1 MTTAAATGGGA
12 ASDATADPAAIAA
25 AATAAECGAACS
37 PCQPPPAE
45 DAADG
50 GAALSPAQPP
60 LPPGPRQ
67 PRVASTAPIRM
78 HVLVPDADTGAVPP
92 CDCGREHVVHG
103 RAYRYCA
110 CGLSAAQP
118 WCDDACTRSDT
129 PFRPVDTVVTEK
141 QTYLLMCPCKRTGD
155 PGGRCDGSHARIAWK
170 DLEW

>member
-1 MTTAAATGGGA
+1 MSALQTPSAGGA
-12 ASDATADPAAIAA
+12 AAGADAAAPSAA
-25 AATAAECGAACS
+25 AAAAECGAACA
-37 PCQPPPAE
+37 PCQPPVE
-45 DAADG
+45 TTAAG
-50 GAALSPAQPP
+50 GAPAPAQPSAGP
-60 LPPGPRQ
+60 AGPRQ

-92 CDCGREHVVHG
+92 CDCGRAHVVHG
-103 RAYRYCA
+103 RAYRFCA

-118 WCDDACTRSDT
+118 WCDDACASSDT

-155 PGGRCDGSHARIAWK
+155 PGGRCDGSHARIGWK